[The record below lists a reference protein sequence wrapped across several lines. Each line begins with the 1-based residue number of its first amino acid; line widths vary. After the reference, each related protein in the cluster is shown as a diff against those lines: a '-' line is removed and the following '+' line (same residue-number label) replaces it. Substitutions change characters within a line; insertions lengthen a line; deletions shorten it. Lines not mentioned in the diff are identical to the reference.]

1 MNKRDMTKFDIIVEI
16 VCGILLMVSVSLQVI
31 YSVLHSLSIF
41 SLIINV
47 LIVVLVYIGLSMLSC
62 YPEKVNAIPQ
72 EICIGNIRR
81 YSIKMIRYAKLI
93 FVASLVVPEVCDLLE
108 HTLGQWYSF
117 VVVVLIVGEI
127 IYYEIKIIKLI
138 RLIKK

>member
-1 MNKRDMTKFDIIVEI
+1 MNKRDMTKFDIFVEI

-81 YSIKMIRYAKLI
+81 YPIKMIRYAKLI

>member
-1 MNKRDMTKFDIIVEI
+1 MNKRDMTKFAIFVEI

>member
-1 MNKRDMTKFDIIVEI
+1 MNKRDMTKFDIFVEI

>member
-1 MNKRDMTKFDIIVEI
+1 MNKRDMTKFDIFVEI

-127 IYYEIKIIKLI
+127 IYYEIKIIKLL

>member
-1 MNKRDMTKFDIIVEI
+1 MNKRDMTKFDIFVEI

-138 RLIKK
+138 RIIKK

>member
-1 MNKRDMTKFDIIVEI
+1 
-16 VCGILLMVSVSLQVI
+16 
-31 YSVLHSLSIF
+31 
-41 SLIINV
+41 
-47 LIVVLVYIGLSMLSC
+47 
-62 YPEKVNAIPQ
+62 
-72 EICIGNIRR
+72 
-81 YSIKMIRYAKLI
+81 MIRYAKLI